1 MQDKYVLPLVDISLL
16 NSPNLDDHMQ
26 VAQALD
32 QACKEVGFL
41 YLRGDQFQPAL
52 FAQLCD
58 IAKHYFAQDDALKM
72 QNYIGKSVNHSGYE
86 CFTLLL
92 PTAPGLQVLTK
103 QGEWIDIPL
112 LENTLVMNIGDMMEI
127 LSNGKY
133 LATKHRVKKV
143 QQERYSFPLFFS
155 CDYDYVI
162 QPINTNEP
170 PKYATLAGGEHLFNQ
185 TAQTFHYLKQRVASG
200 ELVLKNAV
208 PLYSFGLTESNMEYT
223 P

>member
-1 MQDKYVLPLVDISLL
+1 M
-16 NSPNLDDHMQ
+16 
-26 VAQALD
+26 
-32 QACKEVGFL
+32 L
-41 YLRGDQFQPAL
+41 YF
-52 FAQLCD
+52 
-58 IAKHYFAQDDALKM
+58 
-72 QNYIGKSVNHSGYE
+72 S
-86 CFTLLL
+86 TL

-103 QGEWIDIPL
+103 QGEWIDTPL

-170 PKYATLAGGEHLFNQ
+170 PKYAPLAGGEHLFNQ

-208 PLYSFGLTESNMEYT
+208 PLYSFGLTAVKHGVHPMNLFETLSQLKPITAASGNVPTYLMGAFRRKSI
-223 P
+223 